1 MKQLAGM
8 GAALALALSGCEKK
22 AEPLPSTPHEKS
34 LTPVE
39 QRDPVLP
46 RAPAVYVVKK
56 GDTLSRIAKEL
67 GVSAR
72 ELVKA
77 NDLTDGNRIREGQ
90 MYHPGK
96 FPGGVLICYDPDPK
110 CKSSGS
116 GGRSW
121 GHIEWCTVDQKGNRW
136 FVHAVN
142 SEVSGGSP
150 FCRQQFNRDMLHPEL
165 PPNCRVY
172 VLTTPECKREWVA
185 RQEVASS
192 YRQAQR

>member
-1 MKQLAGM
+1 MGNLWKLSDIDAVFADPKFYLLTYGSQSRDAYKIREVLDTLASNPD
-8 GAALALALSGCEKK
+8 SGWVRV
-22 AEPLPSTPHEKS
+22 SI
-34 LTPVE
+34 
-39 QRDPVLP
+39 RDLP
-46 RAPAVYVVKK
+46 RVKGCIVRH
-56 GDTLSRIAKEL
+56 GD
-67 GVSAR
+67 
-72 ELVKA
+72 
-77 NDLTDGNRIREGQ
+77 EGQ

-185 RQEVASS
+185 RQETASS